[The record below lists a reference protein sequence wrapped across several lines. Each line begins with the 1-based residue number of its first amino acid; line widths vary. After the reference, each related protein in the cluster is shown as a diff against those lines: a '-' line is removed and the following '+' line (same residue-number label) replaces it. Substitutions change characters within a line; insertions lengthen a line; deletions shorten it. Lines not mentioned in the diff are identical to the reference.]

1 MKKLQQK
8 EQTLSTG
15 KLLAKTQSLRIN
27 VEEKEQ
33 ANVQTARYFHI
44 CIDKLAL
51 AFEKQFLKELPEYG
65 NYKRKD
71 QEYSPTSYKM
81 RKDVYGYHETQ
92 SANSRLQKSKVKP
105 QDILAHA
112 QATVINMG

>member
-1 MKKLQQK
+1 
-8 EQTLSTG
+8 
-15 KLLAKTQSLRIN
+15 LLAKTQSLRIN

-33 ANVQTARYFHI
+33 ANAQTARYFHI

-71 QEYSPTSYKM
+71 QEHSPTSYQM
-81 RKDVYGYHETQ
+81 RKDVYGYKET
-92 SANSRLQKSKVKP
+92 
-105 QDILAHA
+105 
-112 QATVINMG
+112 

>member
-1 MKKLQQK
+1 M
-8 EQTLSTG
+8 
-15 KLLAKTQSLRIN
+15 RIN

-33 ANVQTARYFHI
+33 VTTQITRYYHI
-44 CIDKLAL
+44 CIDKLAV

-92 SANSRLQKSKVKP
+92 SANSRLQNP
-105 QDILAHA
+105 RI
-112 QATVINMG
+112 TP